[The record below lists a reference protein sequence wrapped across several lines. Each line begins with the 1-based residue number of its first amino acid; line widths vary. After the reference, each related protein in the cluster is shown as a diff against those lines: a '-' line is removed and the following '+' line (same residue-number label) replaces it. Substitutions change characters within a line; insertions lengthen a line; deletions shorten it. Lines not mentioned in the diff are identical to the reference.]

1 MALTPA
7 RTMPGVLELLPR
19 DQIAFQR
26 MLDVIRRNYERFGF
40 LPVETP
46 VIEFSDVLL
55 TKTGG
60 ETERQVYFVQSTGAL
75 NAADKTH
82 DGVPELALR
91 FDLTVPLARYVA
103 EHEHD
108 LSFPFR
114 RYQMQRVYRGE
125 RAQRG
130 RFREFYQCDIDVIG
144 KDALSVRYDAEMPA
158 VIYSVFRELDIG
170 PFTIQLNNRKLMR
183 GFFEGLG
190 IADGEQQMLVLRE
203 VDKLDK
209 RGADYVRDDADRR
222 GVRLERRGGRQDP
235 RLRAGALDLAAG
247 RARQAR
253 RAGRRHR
260 NDGAGPRR
268 TARSAGPDPGASAC
282 RETHYA
288 LNLSIAR
295 GLDYY
300 TGTVYET
307 TLNDH
312 PQIGSICSGGRYENL
327 AGHYTKSKLPGVG
340 ISIGLTR
347 LFWQLRDAGLVDTA
361 KSTVDVLVT
370 QMDEAQL
377 PAYLALASEL
387 RAAGIATEVVLEGGK
402 LGKQF
407 KYADRAGIRF
417 VVVLGEDETRARRGD
432 GEGPASRGAVRGGA
446 RRTGQGAAGGAGAG
460 SGDGVKPTAGDP
472 EQIRAIHPRGSS
484 EHNRHHRPRRHSLT
498 RAQLVAVARHGDKV
512 STGSGRARARAA
524 RRRFPRRKGQLRRT
538 DLRRHHRLRQ
548 QCRQAAGRAP
558 RARRIARWQCACAR
572 KARCWKNCST
582 T

>member
-1 MALTPA
+1 MALTQA
-7 RTMPGVLELLPR
+7 RTMPGVLELLPL

-75 NAADKTH
+75 AQEKDR
-82 DGVPELALR
+82 PELALR

-144 KDALSVRYDAEMPA
+144 KDALSVRYDAEIPA
-158 VIYSVFRELDIG
+158 VIYSVFRELDVG
-170 PFTIQLNNRKLMR
+170 AFTIQMNNRKLMR
-183 GFFEGLG
+183 GYFEGLG
-190 IADGEQQMLVLRE
+190 IDDAEKQMLVLRE

-209 RGADYVRDDADRR
+209 RGPQYVRDTLTGEAFGLSQEAADRILDFVQ
-222 GVRLERRGGRQDP
+222 VRSTSLADAWAKLDALGSGGETFEQ
-235 RLRAGALDLAAG
+235 G
-247 RARQAR
+247 RAELKEVLGLLRDF
-253 RAGRRHR
+253 GV
-260 NDGAGPRR
+260 P
-268 TARSAGPDPGASAC
+268 
-282 RETHYA
+282 ETHFV

-312 PQIGSICSGGRYENL
+312 PDIGSVCSGGRYENL
-327 AGHYTKSKLPGVG
+327 AGQYTKSHLPGVG

-347 LFWQLRDAGLVDTA
+347 LFWQLRDAGLIERA
-361 KSTVDVLVT
+361 QSTVDVLVT
-370 QMDEAQL
+370 QMDASDL
-377 PAYLALASEL
+377 PHYIALATEL
-387 RAAGIATEVVLEGGK
+387 RQAGIATEVVMEGGK

-417 VVVLGEDETRARRGD
+417 VLVLGEDELARN
-432 GEGPASRGAVRGGA
+432 VV
-446 RRTGQGAAGGAGAG
+446 T
-460 SGDGVKPTAGDP
+460 VK
-472 EQIRAIHPRGSS
+472 
-484 EHNRHHRPRRHSLT
+484 
-498 RAQLVAVARHGDKV
+498 
-512 STGSGRARARAA
+512 
-524 RRRFPRRKGQLRRT
+524 
-538 DLRRHHRLRQ
+538 DLRREDQFEVARTELIKALRVELAQADISLQ
-548 QCRQAAGRAP
+548 QSSKP
-558 RARRIARWQCACAR
+558 
-572 KARCWKNCST
+572 
-582 T
+582 

>member
-1 MALTPA
+1 MALTQA
-7 RTMPGVLELLPR
+7 RTMPGVLELLPL

-46 VIEFSDVLL
+46 VMEFSDVLL

-75 NAADKTH
+75 ANAEKN

-144 KDALSVRYDAEMPA
+144 KDSLSVRYDAELPA
-158 VIYSVFRELDIG
+158 VIYSVFRELNIG
-170 PFTIQLNNRKLMR
+170 AFTIQINNRKLIR
-183 GFFEGLG
+183 GFYESLG
-190 IADGEQQMLVLRE
+190 ILDGEMQTLVLRE

-209 RGADYVRDDADRR
+209 RGADYLRETLTGPQFGLSADTAQKILDFSLGRSTSLKDAFDKLDAL
-222 GVRLERRGGRQDP
+222 GSGSEALEQ
-235 RLRAGALDLAAG
+235 G
-247 RARQAR
+247 RAELKEVLGLIRDF
-253 RAGRRHR
+253 GV
-260 NDGAGPRR
+260 PE
-268 TARSAGPDPGASAC
+268 S
-282 RETHYA
+282 HYT
-288 LNLSIAR
+288 LNFSIAR

-307 TLNDH
+307 TLNDY

-327 AGHYTKSKLPGVG
+327 AGQYTKSKLPGVG

-347 LFWQLRDAGLVDTA
+347 LYWQLRDAGLIETG

-377 PAYLALASEL
+377 PAYLALAGEL
-387 RAAGIATEVVLEGGK
+387 RGAGIATEVVLEGGK

-407 KYADRAGIRF
+407 KYADRAGVRF
-417 VVVLGEDETRARRGD
+417 VIVLGEDELAK
-432 GEGPASRGAVRGGA
+432 
-446 RRTGQGAAGGAGAG
+446 
-460 SGDGVKPTAGDP
+460 GVVTVK
-472 EQIRAIHPRGSS
+472 
-484 EHNRHHRPRRHSLT
+484 
-498 RAQLVAVARHGDKV
+498 
-512 STGSGRARARAA
+512 
-524 RRRFPRRKGQLRRT
+524 
-538 DLRRHHRLRQ
+538 DLRREDQFEVARADLIKTLRVELA
-548 QCRQAAGRAP
+548 QAEVGA
-558 RARRIARWQCACAR
+558 
-572 KARCWKNCST
+572 
-582 T
+582 

>member
-7 RTMPGVLELLPR
+7 RTMPGVLELLPL

-26 MLDVIRRNYERFGF
+26 MLDTIRRNYERFGF

-46 VIEFSDVLL
+46 AIEFADVLL

-75 NAADKTH
+75 EQGEKPD
-82 DGVPELALR
+82 LALR

-103 EHEHD
+103 EHERD

-144 KDALSVRYDAEMPA
+144 KDSLSIRYDAELPA
-158 VIYSVFRELDIG
+158 VIYSVFRELAIG

-183 GFFEGLG
+183 GYFESLG
-190 IADGEQQMLVLRE
+190 VADPEQQMLVLRE

-209 RGADYVRDDADRR
+209 RGADHVRDTLVGEGFGLSPAAVEKILAFVQVRSSSLQDAYDK
-222 GVRLERRGGRQDP
+222 LD
-235 RLRAGALDLAAG
+235 AL
-247 RARQAR
+247 
-253 RAGRRHR
+253 
-260 NDGAGPRR
+260 GAGPEALEQGR
-268 TARSAGPDPGASAC
+268 AELKEVLGLIHAFGVP
-282 RETHYA
+282 ETHYA

-307 TLNDH
+307 TLNEH

-327 AGHYTKSKLPGVG
+327 AGQYTKSHLPGVG
-340 ISIGLTR
+340 ISIGLSR
-347 LFWQLRDAGLVDTA
+347 LYWQLREAGLVGTA
-361 KSTVDVLVT
+361 QSTVDVLVT
-370 QMDEAQL
+370 QMDESQL
-377 PAYLALASEL
+377 PAYLALAGEL

-417 VVVLGEDETRARRGD
+417 AVVLGEDELAKGVVTVKDLRRGD
-432 GEGPASRGAVRGGA
+432 QFEVVRA
-446 RRTGQGAAGGAGAG
+446 EL
-460 SGDGVKPTAGDP
+460 VKT
-472 EQIRAIHPRGSS
+472 
-484 EHNRHHRPRRHSLT
+484 
-498 RAQLVAVARHGDKV
+498 
-512 STGSGRARARAA
+512 
-524 RRRFPRRKGQLRRT
+524 LRVE
-538 DLRRHHRLRQ
+538 LE
-548 QCRQAAGRAP
+548 QAAAMG
-558 RARRIARWQCACAR
+558 
-572 KARCWKNCST
+572 
-582 T
+582 

>member
-1 MALTPA
+1 MALTQA
-7 RTMPGVLELLPR
+7 RTMPGVLELLPL
-19 DQIAFQR
+19 DQVAFQR

-46 VIEFSDVLL
+46 VMEYSDVLL

-75 NAADKTH
+75 EQGEK
-82 DGVPELALR
+82 PELALR

-144 KDALSVRYDAEMPA
+144 KDGLSIRYDAELPA
-158 VIYSVFRELDIG
+158 VIYSVFRELNIG
-170 PFTIQLNNRKLMR
+170 AFTIQLNNRKLMR
-183 GFFEGLG
+183 GYFESLG
-190 IADGEQQMLVLRE
+190 VTDPEQQTLVLRE

-209 RGADYVRDDADRR
+209 RGADYVRETLTGEAFGMSAEAAQKVLDFVQVRSTSLQDAYDK
-222 GVRLERRGGRQDP
+222 LD
-235 RLRAGALDLAAG
+235 AL
-247 RARQAR
+247 
-253 RAGRRHR
+253 
-260 NDGAGPRR
+260 GAGPEVMEQGR
-268 TARSAGPDPGASAC
+268 TELKEVLGLIHAFGVP
-282 RETHYA
+282 ETHYA

-327 AGHYTKSKLPGVG
+327 AGQYTKSHLPGVG

-347 LFWQLRDAGLVDTA
+347 LYWQLRDAGLIGTA
-361 KSTVDVLVT
+361 RSTVDVLIT
-370 QMDEAQL
+370 QMDPAQL
-377 PAYLALASEL
+377 PAYLALAGEL
-387 RAAGIATEVVLEGGK
+387 RAAGIATEVVLDGGK

-417 VVVLGEDETRARRGD
+417 VVVLGEDELAK
-432 GEGPASRGAVRGGA
+432 
-446 RRTGQGAAGGAGAG
+446 
-460 SGDGVKPTAGDP
+460 GVVTVK
-472 EQIRAIHPRGSS
+472 
-484 EHNRHHRPRRHSLT
+484 
-498 RAQLVAVARHGDKV
+498 
-512 STGSGRARARAA
+512 
-524 RRRFPRRKGQLRRT
+524 
-538 DLRRHHRLRQ
+538 DLRREDQFEVSRGELIKTLRVELA
-548 QCRQAAGRAP
+548 QAEVGGG
-558 RARRIARWQCACAR
+558 
-572 KARCWKNCST
+572 
-582 T
+582 